1 MKNRYFR
8 LINISLI
15 LTALALAPY
24 AAAGDDEEK
33 ENKATE
39 KQASQAQQIE
49 PMTVVDKPISM
60 RQDLD
65 PSSITNIYRVA
76 KSAQF
81 GIEVLNSEDI
91 KNINPI
97 DVNALLEYT
106 SGFSITYQGRRN
118 PYFYSQRGGGS
129 FTYIIDGAVLPP
141 SVNRI
146 LYKIPVDAIEE
157 MQVVRGSTSLT
168 LGPSVPIGA
177 SSSGSGVNTGF
188 IIIRTK
194 QPQKTQA
201 ILSGSLEKYSGD
213 HPTATDASL
222 YAGTKGET
230 DSGTSG
236 YAGILLSKMD
246 KPSLDSW
253 FDGRSG
259 KAGMANTGFRTGKFN
274 MNIMGYKDSGSFEM
288 QRGTSDMKWYY
299 DSLKIEMLST
309 DMGMQWTPDQ
319 ITLLNLFKV
328 NYDQHEM
335 VESFSNSNSSS
346 RAYEEGTEGIGL
358 RHNARFGNTL
368 VQVGGQISKSDG
380 FGPNAST
387 NYNKY
392 DTSVKGWS
400 ASIEH
405 TLLDGN
411 LVFDGGYREDIK
423 HIDNSSTSV
432 AGNAANNNVDMAPSK
447 ILALGGH
454 WQISNIYAL
463 DGRYFRG
470 KQGTTGD
477 FDMRLVGNAT
487 PHREKQ
493 DRFEAAISADYA
505 TWLKPVLTYFDIK
518 ADNAKSASSTT
529 YVLDGGTYYYYT
541 ESDNLR
547 KGVELLVKG
556 NVFGNTSYNVSW
568 THMLNNENTN
578 NGLTTDSIGKSN
590 PENLYSMT
598 VNHRWAHY
606 MANVSI
612 RKIDSWFDA
621 TSNTTE
627 LGGYTLIDAN
637 IKRDFKWQ
645 NLLLKLTLFAHN
657 LTDKNYA
664 TMERTGFGPWMDRGR
679 SVGIKA
685 SISY

>member
-1 MKNRYFR
+1 MKFRYR
-8 LINISLI
+8 KLVNISVI
-15 LTALALAPY
+15 LTSLALAQY
-24 AAAGDDEEK
+24 AAAGDEEAK
-33 ENKATE
+33 ENKE
-39 KQASQAQQIE
+39 SKKQTTQAQQVE
-49 PMTVVDKPISM
+49 PMTVVDKPVSL
-60 RQDLD
+60 REDLD
-65 PSSITNIYRVA
+65 PSSITNMYRIE

-81 GIEVLNSEDI
+81 GTEILNSEDI
-91 KNINPI
+91 KNLNPTDIN
-97 DVNALLEYT
+97 DLLEHT
-106 SGFSITYQGRRN
+106 SGFNITYQGRRN
-118 PYFYSQRGGGS
+118 PFFYSQRGGGS

-201 ILSGSLEKYSGD
+201 ILSGSLEKHSGG
-213 HPTATDASL
+213 HPTASNESL
-222 YAGTKGET
+222 YAGTKGEKS
-230 DSGTSG
+230 SGTSG
-236 YAGILLSKMD
+236 YVGILLSNMD

-259 KAGMANTGFRTGKFN
+259 KAGMVNTGFRAGKFN
-274 MNIMGYKDSGSFEM
+274 MNIMGYRDSGSFEM

-299 DSLKIEMLST
+299 DSLKIKMLST
-309 DMGMQWTPDQ
+309 DMGMQWTPNQ

-328 NYDQHEM
+328 DYDQHEM
-335 VESFSNSNSSS
+335 VESFTNSNSSS
-346 RAYEEGTEGIGL
+346 RAYEESTEGIGL

-368 VQVGGQISKSDG
+368 VQVGGQMSKSDG

-411 LVFDGGYREDIK
+411 LIFDGGYRQDIK
-423 HIDNSSTSV
+423 HIDNSSTS
-432 AGNAANNNVDMAPSK
+432 AAAATANNNVDMAPSK
-447 ILALGGH
+447 VLALGGH
-454 WQISNIYAL
+454 WQISNIYSL
-463 DGRYFRG
+463 DGRYFSG
-470 KQGTTGD
+470 EQGTTGD
-477 FDMRLVGNAT
+477 FDMRLVGDAT

-505 TWLKPVLTYFDIK
+505 TWLKPVLTYFDIE
-518 ADNAKSASSTT
+518 AENAKSATSTT

-541 ESDNLR
+541 EANNLR
-547 KGVELLVKG
+547 KGLELLVKG
-556 NVFGNTSYNVSW
+556 TILKNTSYNISW
-568 THMLNNENTN
+568 THMLDNESTRE
-578 NGLTTDSIGKSN
+578 GITTDSLGISK
-590 PENLYSMT
+590 PENLYSASVT
-598 VNHRWAHY
+598 HRWADY
-606 MANVSI
+606 RANVSV

-621 TSNTTE
+621 ESNTTE
-627 LGGYTLIDAN
+627 LGGYTRIDAN
-637 IKRDFKWQ
+637 IQRDFRWKELLLGITLFGQ
-645 NLLLKLTLFAHN
+645 NLTNK
-657 LTDKNYA
+657 KYA
-664 TMERTGFGPWMDRGR
+664 TTERAGFGPWTDRGR